1 MAETAKIYR
10 AAIEVFGGDLQ
21 VAVAIEEMAE
31 LTKELCKAE
40 RKLFAAEMF
49 IGDGKIDNHDEIAEE
64 IADVQIV
71 LEELMLL
78 FGISSKVQ
86 KARKRKLERLEMRIE
101 KAREE
106 RRNDFAG
113 MHSCI
118 ESRRSEKASG
128 AACGGDR
135 AASRSSAEQRIAGE
149 RAEYPVPLRQKGLR
163 EMQLSNV
170 QAYAG
175 AGTRKKFRAC
185 WVYEAHGRRVGRA
198 GGRNDGRED
207 RPGQT

>member
-1 MAETAKIYR
+1 MTETAKIYR

-78 FGISSKVQ
+78 FGIPSEVQ

-113 MHSCI
+113 MHS
-118 ESRRSEKASG
+118 
-128 AACGGDR
+128 
-135 AASRSSAEQRIAGE
+135 
-149 RAEYPVPLRQKGLR
+149 
-163 EMQLSNV
+163 
-170 QAYAG
+170 
-175 AGTRKKFRAC
+175 
-185 WVYEAHGRRVGRA
+185 
-198 GGRNDGRED
+198 RNA
-207 RPGQT
+207 